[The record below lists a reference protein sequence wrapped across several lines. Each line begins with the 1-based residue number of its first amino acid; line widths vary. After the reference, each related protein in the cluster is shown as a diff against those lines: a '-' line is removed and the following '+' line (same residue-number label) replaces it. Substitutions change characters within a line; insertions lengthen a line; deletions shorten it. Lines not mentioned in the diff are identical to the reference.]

1 MRIGIASINGTQAGI
16 MAELLQ
22 PIAGEV
28 TVFDEAAIDSGS
40 FMQSNAHVMIIDY
53 SVDSIMEKECVMDMI
68 DRNEPKVVLT
78 EKQLYPLA
86 HDERLAWRKKIINE
100 IMLALPDL
108 ASELNTSKETGS
120 LHDVW
125 VIGSSSGGPDALN
138 TFLSALPR
146 LPISLIIAQHIGSDS
161 GSVSLQKVLS
171 SRQDR
176 WAIEIGGDGV
186 PLLPGYAYIVPR
198 DSVMSIEGVRMT
210 SRPFQLPNQPSPSIN
225 ATLRSIRRTST
236 GGVGVI
242 ILTGL
247 GDDGT
252 AALKE
257 IKHKTIM
264 VLAQDAEE
272 CAARSMPDSARQAG
286 VVDESHTA
294 VGLAKRLAR
303 CYGVGM
309 V

>member
-1 MRIGIASINGTQAGI
+1 MRIGIASKNGTQAGI

-28 TVFDEAAIDSGS
+28 TVFDEVAIDGGS

-68 DRNEPKVVLT
+68 TRDEPKVILT

-100 IMLALPDL
+100 IMRVLPDL
-108 ASELNTSKETGS
+108 ASELNNSKETGS
-120 LHDVW
+120 VHDVW

-176 WAIEIGGDGV
+176 WAIEIGGDGA
-186 PLLPGYAYIVPR
+186 PLQPGHAYIVPR
-198 DSVMSIEGVRMT
+198 DSVMSIEGIRMT

-264 VLAQDAEE
+264 VLAQEADE

-294 VGLAKRLAR
+294 VGLAKRLAKS
-303 CYGVGM
+303 YGVG
-309 V
+309 VV

>member
-1 MRIGIASINGTQAGI
+1 MRIGIASKNGTQAGI
-16 MAELLQ
+16 MLELLQ

-40 FMQSNAHVMIIDY
+40 FMQSNAHIMIIDY

-68 DRNEPKVVLT
+68 TRDEPKVILS

-100 IMLALPDL
+100 IMRALPDL

-120 LHDVW
+120 VHDVW

-176 WAIEIGGDGV
+176 WVIEIGGDGV
-186 PLLPGYAYIVPR
+186 PLLPGHAYIVPR
-198 DSVMSIEGVRMT
+198 DSVMSIEGIRMT

-236 GGVGVI
+236 GAVGVI

-264 VLAQDAEE
+264 VLAQEAEE

-294 VGLAKRLAR
+294 VGLAKRLAK
-303 CYGVGM
+303 CYGVG
-309 V
+309 VV